1 MKCKIYSEETHWL
14 VININNILD
23 YLLFSVSSFINI
35 IADALSQGNFI
46 QLFTILQLLKSVFND
61 VKNFENR
68 FTDSTID
75 YFLVI
80 ILVQTDHHTLLCTE
94 KNSHITRYGEYGDGC

>member
-1 MKCKIYSEETHWL
+1 MNCKIYSEETHWL

-46 QLFTILQLLKSVFND
+46 QLFTILQLLESVFND
-61 VKNFENR
+61 VKNFENC
-68 FTDSTID
+68 FTDS
-75 YFLVI
+75 
-80 ILVQTDHHTLLCTE
+80 
-94 KNSHITRYGEYGDGC
+94 NSCQPLITF